1 MLDAQSA
8 DAYTPHRGP
17 PQMATTRLILRP
29 LTLQDAEQ
37 VLRHFSD
44 AEMLRYVTFEPLEQR
59 EEAEEVI
66 QWGLDLFARGAG
78 ALWGIVNKESGNLI
92 GTLNYVKKEGHRAEI
107 TYDLAPTYWGRGLMT
122 EAISSTLPY
131 VFGDMGV
138 QRIETLVHVQNLRSA
153 RVLLKLG
160 FRMEGVLRQYTR
172 FHGQLSDVQMYS
184 LLKAD
189 WQSAQ
194 GGSGNGTPT

>member
-1 MLDAQSA
+1 VDAR
-8 DAYTPHRGP
+8 TPHQGP
-17 PQMATTRLILRP
+17 LQIATARLILRA
-29 LTLQDAEQ
+29 LTLQDAEH

-44 AEMLRYVTFEPLEQR
+44 PEMLRYMTFEPLEQR

-66 QWGLDLFARGAG
+66 QWGVDLFARGAG
-78 ALWGIVNKESGNLI
+78 ALWGIVDKETGALI

-107 TYDLAPTYWGRGLMT
+107 TYDLATIYWGRGLMT
-122 EAISSTLPY
+122 EAIRSTLPY

-138 QRIETLVHVQNLRSA
+138 QRIETIVHVQNVRSA

-172 FHGQLSDVQMYS
+172 FHGQLSDVHMFS

-189 WQSAQ
+189 WQAAQ
-194 GGSGNGTPT
+194 GGSGSGTPT